1 MERDLVEEHRRQQ
14 EDEEFRRE
22 QQELAASNQG
32 TAPRATQMP
41 PSDAPRNDAP
51 PLRRPATNSPV
62 NSQGLV
68 SDRSPMPKG
77 VGVAVAVVLAMI
89 ALGWFGFRHFMP
101 SSPTKMASA
110 LPGPELS
117 AVAPVSLAAPTM
129 PATLPSEAM
138 AQPAAPMQDALA
150 EEMTA
155 RQSGDAAL
163 AEQLSALNVRLDAM
177 ERRMGEVIGG
187 LKAKGYLTADAEL
200 DGPLRPEDFV
210 SHPGSARRPLST
222 ASARPAASGVH
233 SAARRITNKPKSTTA
248 PVLEQQLLSVDLW
261 NGRPSVVIG
270 NGNPSSP
277 QVRVLEPGDAI
288 NGVTLRAVDVTSGR
302 ATFVNEQNETVTL
315 KVAGHP

>member
-14 EDEEFRRE
+14 EDEEFWRE
-22 QQELAASNQG
+22 QQELATSKQG

-41 PSDAPRNDAP
+41 PSDAPRQDAP
-51 PLRRPATNSPV
+51 PLRRPATNSPAI
-62 NSQGLV
+62 SQGLV

-101 SSPTKMASA
+101 SSSTDVATV

-138 AQPAAPMQDALA
+138 AQSVAPSQAVLEQEMQ
-150 EEMTA
+150 A
-155 RQSGDAAL
+155 RQAGDAAL
-163 AEQLSALNVRLDAM
+163 AEQLSALNARLDDM

-187 LKAKGYLTADAEL
+187 LKAKGYLTADAVV

-210 SHPGSARRPLST
+210 SHPGSARRPPST

-233 SAARRITNKPKSTTA
+233 SAAGRVTNKPKTA
-248 PVLEQQLLSVDLW
+248 PAPAMTHQLLSVDLW

-270 NGNPSSP
+270 NGDPSSP
-277 QVRVLEPGDAI
+277 QARVLDHGDRNCVI
-288 NGVTLRAVDVTSGR
+288 R
-302 ATFVNEQNETVTL
+302 
-315 KVAGHP
+315 